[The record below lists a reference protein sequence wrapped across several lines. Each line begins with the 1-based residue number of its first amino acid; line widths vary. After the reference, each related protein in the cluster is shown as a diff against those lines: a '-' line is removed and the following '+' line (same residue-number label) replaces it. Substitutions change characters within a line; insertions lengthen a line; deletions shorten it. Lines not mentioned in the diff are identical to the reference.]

1 MHGLWAFYLHH
12 FYDSEFYIGTHST
25 CGGWWCP
32 WAASCRTSDT
42 SVLSLCFPTC
52 RLPFFYICLSFLSP
66 PCLPFLFS
74 WDVSDSHW
82 HLWALFNLTELD
94 IFHVERWPVPSLKQH
109 RTECRKL
116 LYSKCSERFSSL
128 TFLPESLVIFN
139 DHI

>member
-1 MHGLWAFYLHH
+1 MGGGALEQLAAGHQIHLSYLFVFPLVASLFSTSAFPL
-12 FYDSEFYIGTHST
+12 
-25 CGGWWCP
+25 
-32 WAASCRTSDT
+32 
-42 SVLSLCFPTC
+42 
-52 RLPFFYICLSFLSP
+52 LSFLSP